1 MSKLID
7 DFKRFKAKQWG
18 MNSTDKLDE
27 LDGLVKI
34 YEEIKTP
41 GQQELRQEFSK
52 RWDALSEQKK
62 AELVDRLL
70 KKDLLPVQV
79 EDALRLFNGK
89 IVSLL

>member
-1 MSKLID
+1 MGKIMD
-7 DFKRFKAKQWG
+7 DIRWYKAKKAG
-18 MNSTDKLDE
+18 LTSASNLDE
-27 LDGLVKI
+27 LDALVKI
-34 YEEIKTP
+34 YAEITTP
-41 GQQELRQEFSK
+41 GQYLLRQEFSK

-89 IVSLL
+89 IVSLF